1 MPSVK
6 YTVFCNHPGTPF
18 KFKVK
23 VKVMTTFPPTFSG
36 ERGYNVVRVRQGETA
51 KIPCQSKGDPAP
63 SVNWF
68 SPLQRLI
75 PYNLGSRFYYDRVSV
90 VADGTLVVRMA
101 QKLDTGNYTCRASN
115 LAGGKTMIVGL
126 EVEAPS
132 FDLSQQEEDRSWSGN
147 NGADIAHKSGSE
159 RNTNNVGTTEFGIT
173 STPRGPLVN
182 TSSNQNYQRGND
194 GATRNLI
201 PSIRIAVPSGLHPAL
216 KSDNNNRFNRPGT
229 RITTQFG
236 TAHSL
241 AINKSIAT
249 RVEIDEPDIANGRN
263 KVGNSYAVVGE
274 KNVVAENH
282 KVNAKNVF
290 SGAKSNGDNYLV
302 LSSRVPNNGASADN
316 QGVPEL
322 SRIAN
327 KVAFNGDDRRFVV
340 TSGSILHNENRV
352 HVKTV
357 KHRAVRGQTILL
369 PCPSRGSPPPRL
381 TWLLPGNGVLPAPYY
396 GSRLTVHR
404 NGSLELRGLR
414 TSDSG
419 TLVCVVRGDKD
430 ETRIHVEMEV
440 SDVAAEATS
449 FHRGLS
455 GERAIQDG
463 TGLSAAHHAESQS
476 TNSKSSSP
484 RRVFSPVPVTQMP
497 LPRGWPSR
505 ATRPTLGTVR
515 TVTAPLVTISN
526 GETLHLPCATSHNHG
541 SLSWTTPNSKVLFPG
556 DSVDSG
562 RLRVQEDGTLIVQ
575 HTTVFDRGTY
585 TCKAAGD
592 NSSLVTALTVPVIVI
607 AYPPRIT
614 KGPSPMTYTR
624 PGVAVELPCLTT
636 ATPRATITWDTPDQ
650 IQLRVMGQARIYG
663 NRYLSPQG
671 SLVIQNP
678 TSRDTGFYRCTANN
692 VIGVDTKTT
701 YLHVI

>member
-1 MPSVK
+1 M
-6 YTVFCNHPGTPF
+6 
-18 KFKVK
+18 
-23 VKVMTTFPPTFSG
+23 TFPPTFTD

-51 KIPCQSKGDPAP
+51 KIPCLSKGDPAP
-63 SVNWF
+63 SINWF

-101 QKLDTGNYTCRASN
+101 QKVDTGNYTCRASN
-115 LAGGKTMIVGL
+115 SAGGKTIIVGL
-126 EVEAPS
+126 EVEDPS
-132 FDLSQQEEDRSWSGN
+132 YGPSQQEEDRGWSAN
-147 NGADIAHKSGSE
+147 NGAGIAHNSGSE
-159 RNTNNVGTTEFGIT
+159 QNINNVGTTKFEFT
-173 STPRGPLVN
+173 RKLRGPLLN
-182 TSSNQNYQRGND
+182 TSSSQNYQRGSD
-194 GATRNLI
+194 GATRNFI
-201 PSIRIAVPSGLHPAL
+201 PSIAVRNRLTDS
-216 KSDNNNRFNRPGT
+216 NRFNRPGT

-241 AINKSIAT
+241 PVNKSIAT
-249 RVEIDEPDIANGRN
+249 RVEIDEPNIVSGRN
-263 KVGNSYAVVGE
+263 KVGNHHAVVGE
-274 KNVVAENH
+274 RNVEKTIVAENH
-282 KVNAKNVF
+282 KVNAKNVY

-302 LSSRVPNNGASADN
+302 FSSSVPNNGASAEN
-316 QGVPEL
+316 QESPEL
-322 SRIAN
+322 SRIADN
-327 KVAFNGDDRRFVV
+327 VAIGSIP
-340 TSGSILHNENRV
+340 SGSIRHDQNTV
-352 HVKTV
+352 HVKTM
-357 KHRAVRGQTILL
+357 KQRAVRGQTVLL
-369 PCPSRGSPPPRL
+369 PCPSQGSPPPRL

-419 TLVCVVRGDKD
+419 TLVCVVKGDKD
-430 ETRIHVEMEV
+430 ETRIQVEMEV
-440 SDVAAEATS
+440 SDVAAEATG

-455 GERAIQDG
+455 GERTIQDG
-463 TGLSAAHHAESQS
+463 GVLSVAHHPESQS
-476 TNSKSSSP
+476 TNSKSLSP
-484 RRVFSPVPVTQMP
+484 GRVFSPVPVTEMP
-497 LPRGWPSR
+497 FLRGWSSR
-505 ATRPTLGTVR
+505 AARPTFGPVVR

-526 GETLHLPCATSHNHG
+526 GETLRLPCATSHNHG
-541 SLSWTTPNSKVLFPG
+541 SLSWTTPSGKVLFLG

-562 RLRVQEDGTLIVQ
+562 RLRVQEDGTLMVQ
-575 HTTVFDRGTY
+575 HTLVFDRGTY
-585 TCKAAGD
+585 TCKATGY

>member
-1 MPSVK
+1 
-6 YTVFCNHPGTPF
+6 
-18 KFKVK
+18 
-23 VKVMTTFPPTFSG
+23 MTTFPPTFSD

-51 KIPCQSKGDPAP
+51 KIPCLSKGDPAP

-101 QKLDTGNYTCRASN
+101 QKLDTGNYTCRVSN
-115 LAGGKTMIVGL
+115 FAGGKTMIVGL
-126 EVEAPS
+126 EVEDRSYIA
-132 FDLSQQEEDRSWSGN
+132 SQQEEDTNSSTLN
-147 NGADIAHKSGSE
+147 SGSE
-159 RNTNNVGTTEFGIT
+159 HNTNNAGTTRFGFT
-173 STPRGPLVN
+173 STLRFPLVN
-182 TSSNQNYQRGND
+182 NSSSGQNYQRGND
-194 GATRNLI
+194 GARRNLL
-201 PSIRIAVPSGLHPAL
+201 PSSRIAAPSDIL
-216 KSDNNNRFNRPGT
+216 NRLNRPGT

-236 TAHSL
+236 TAQSL
-241 AINKSIAT
+241 AFNKSIAT
-249 RVEIDEPDIANGRN
+249 KAEIDIVSGRN
-263 KVGNSYAVVGE
+263 KEGNPHAAVGE
-274 KNVVAENH
+274 RNVVAENH

-290 SGAKSNGDNYLV
+290 SRAKSNGDNHLV
-302 LSSRVPNNGASADN
+302 LSSSSVPNNGASAEN
-316 QGVPEL
+316 QGGPEL

-327 KVAFNGDDRRFVV
+327 KVVINSDDRRFGVI
-340 TSGSILHNENRV
+340 SGSILHTQNPVR
-352 HVKTV
+352 VKTM
-357 KHRAVRGQTILL
+357 KQRAVRGQTVLL
-369 PCPSRGSPPPRL
+369 PCPSQGSPPPRL

-404 NGSLELRGLR
+404 NGSLELRGVR

-419 TLVCVVRGDKD
+419 TLVCVVKGDKD
-430 ETRIHVEMEV
+430 ETRIHMEMEV
-440 SDVAAEATS
+440 SDVAGKATS

-455 GERAIQDG
+455 GERAVQDG
-463 TGLSAAHHAESQS
+463 AVLSVAHHPESQS
-476 TNSKSSSP
+476 KNSKSSSP
-484 RRVFSPVPVTQMP
+484 GRVFSPVSVTQMP
-497 LPRGWPSR
+497 LLRGWTSR
-505 ATRPTLGTVR
+505 ATRPTIGPVVR

-526 GETLHLPCATSHNHG
+526 GETLRLPCATSENHG
-541 SLSWTTPNSKVLFPG
+541 SLSWTTPSGKLLFHG

-562 RLRVQEDGTLIVQ
+562 RLRVQEDGTLMVQ

-585 TCKAAGD
+585 TCKAAGS

-624 PGVAVELPCLTT
+624 PGVAVELPCQSI
-636 ATPRATITWDTPDQ
+636 ATPRATITWDTPEQ

-701 YLHVI
+701 YLHVM